1 MRISEEEKKKI
12 TLSVIP
18 RGEIKGHRRV
28 HMFVPDERNRTFF
41 FLESASISPVQR
53 TGYELRHRVRHN
65 YPDRADRFPKNQKK
79 SQESRVQSSPS
90 CTVIASSCVSNL
102 EGLLRI
108 TGKSPLCYSSFSS
121 PVKYTA
127 LSLQRHTYEQSYN
140 GKRGKSCSIFTRTS
154 GTTPLIHH

>member
-1 MRISEEEKKKI
+1 MAIPRRVNAHLRRRRKKKI

-90 CTVIASSCVSNL
+90 CTVIMRL
-102 EGLLRI
+102 ELGRTLTHHWKVAFMLL
-108 TGKSPLCYSSFSS
+108 TFLFFSS
-121 PVKYTA
+121 QVHGAFITA
-127 LSLQRHTYEQSYN
+127 AH
-140 GKRGKSCSIFTRTS
+140 IRTIIQWQT
-154 GTTPLIHH
+154 G